1 MKIVIPGGTGHLGGI
16 LRRAFQA
23 GGHEVQVLSR
33 DGGPGVVPWDGR
45 NLGPWVR
52 EIDGADVV
60 INLAGRS
67 VDCRYTAAN
76 LREMTDSRVF
86 STRVVGRAIEQASR
100 PPRVWLQMSTA
111 TIYSH
116 RFDAENNEATGIIG
130 GNEVDAPAYWRYSI
144 DIAQAWGRT
153 LDEAVTPRTRK
164 LALRTAMVM
173 STEPGGVFSILLG
186 LTRFGLG
193 GTLGSGRQYVSW
205 LHEDDFV
212 RAIEFLIGRDDIDGV
227 VNLAAPQP
235 LPQRE
240 FMAALRSAWGIG
252 FGLPG
257 AKWMLEIAAF
267 VHRTDTELLL
277 KSRRVVPGR
286 LLDAGFKFL
295 HPEWAAAAEDQVGR
309 WRRRRNFPLTQ
320 PIGA

>member
-16 LRRAFQA
+16 LRAAFRSK
-23 GGHEVQVLSR
+23 GHEVVVIGR
-33 DGGPGVVPWDGR
+33 GDAPGVVRWDGR
-45 NLGPWVR
+45 NLGPWVS

-67 VDCRYTAAN
+67 VDCRYTASN
-76 LREMTDSRVF
+76 LRQMTDSRVF
-86 STRVVGRAIEQASR
+86 STRVVGQAIEQASR

-116 RFDAENNEATGIIG
+116 RFDADNDEATGILG
-130 GNEVDAPAYWRYSI
+130 GEETDAPAYWRYSI
-144 DIAQAWGRT
+144 DIAQAWERT

-173 STEPGGVFSILLG
+173 STEPGGVFSIMLG

-193 GTLGSGRQYVSW
+193 GTLGDGRQYMSW
-205 LHEDDFV
+205 IHEDDFV
-212 RAIEFLIGRDDIDGV
+212 RAIEFLIGRDDLAGV

-235 LPQRE
+235 VPQRE
-240 FMAALRSAWGIG
+240 FMAALRQAWGIG

-257 AKWMLEIAAF
+257 AKWMLEIAAM

-295 HPEWAAAAEDQVGR
+295 HPDWAAAAENQVRR
-309 WRRRRNFPLTQ
+309 WRRRRRLPVRQ